1 LTNECSFWYK
11 NAVTRRHGA
20 AALFLCL
27 ALLASCGK
35 APRTATALP
44 KPAVTVGNGS
54 AAPAVPAAPSV
65 QAGPSSQPVA
75 SAPAATTVP
84 TSPLPK
90 QNTITLKKEE
100 ALPAQT
106 LPAAVNAG
114 VQTLLTL
121 DGTPRILPEDF
132 RIGPLGDPEQGT
144 ADEKAALEAAGAL
157 LASLVGGGVDAKLLA
172 AESEEALRDML
183 AFGFEGARAPT
194 SFRLGRA
201 VARPE
206 GETTVNARLFRGQ
219 GTAEGEIYLRKEN
232 REWLIADIQIS
243 AAELAAARE
252 RPKQKFFP
260 STYRWLL
267 GE

>member
-1 LTNECSFWYK
+1 
-11 NAVTRRHGA
+11 
-20 AALFLCL
+20 
-27 ALLASCGK
+27 
-35 APRTATALP
+35 
-44 KPAVTVGNGS
+44 
-54 AAPAVPAAPSV
+54 
-65 QAGPSSQPVA
+65 
-75 SAPAATTVP
+75 
-84 TSPLPK
+84 LPK
-90 QNTITLKKEE
+90 QNTITLKKDE

-106 LPAAVNAG
+106 LPAAANAG

-121 DGTPRILPEDF
+121 GGTPRIMPEDF
-132 RIGPLGDPEQGT
+132 RIGPLGDPTQGT

-157 LASLVGGGVDAKLLA
+157 LTSLVGGSVDAKLLA

-201 VARPE
+201 IARPE
-206 GETTVNARLFRGQ
+206 GETTVNARVFRGQ
-219 GTAEGEIYLRKEN
+219 GAAEGEIYLRKEN

-260 STYRWLL
+260 SPYRWLL